1 MSATKRR
8 DDEVTWDGVENMI
21 STYYEK
27 VIRPAQEETLAQQRE
42 EHKSNTEWLQRL
54 DTDLAV
60 LKKESARVQ
69 AYVEAWIKKTDA
81 AIDSISRT
89 LSEWK
94 GSIRTTLWI
103 IVSILIPMFLMVS
116 GLFADLIKWG
126 IEQNWKY

>member
-1 MSATKRR
+1 
-8 DDEVTWDGVENMI
+8 MI